1 MVFSFPDLEKED
13 TDNQTSGKVD
23 ENEYRNLTYLLSYGK
38 KEEAKEQI
46 KKLIFRISTPQY
58 KENYSYILSNIL
70 DAILKACISL
80 NDFYLGFESH
90 IEIRDTIY
98 RTKTPAS
105 LVEYYYLLLDRI
117 IKVNESKRLSGLESS
132 YERICQYLS
141 ANFTNSSLSI
151 EDVAKELAYSV
162 SYISA
167 ILKKNGTSFTKITT
181 DLRRKKALE
190 LLSNANNR
198 IISIARDVGYA
209 DPYYFSHCFK
219 KYTGRSPDDYR
230 KKKLS

>member
-1 MVFSFPDLEKED
+1 M
-13 TDNQTSGKVD
+13 
-23 ENEYRNLTYLLSYGK
+23 
-38 KEEAKEQI
+38 
-46 KKLIFRISTPQY
+46 
-58 KENYSYILSNIL
+58 

-190 LLSNANNR
+190 LLENANNR